1 MTYRIEVTA
10 DTVSE
15 LIGRVLA
22 LAAEFQTAAP
32 VKGIT
37 TATSLPV
44 APKPKAA
51 PKPAPAPEPEPV
63 IEEVEAEVVEE
74 AAAPEPE
81 PQPEPQ
87 PEPAP
92 APAAPAASSEID
104 FTTEIT
110 PRIVKV
116 VAECGRERMAEILGQ
131 FGAAKASHLDPE
143 RLPELIAALDDA
155 VAGKD

>member
-51 PKPAPAPEPEPV
+51 PAPEPEPG

-74 AAAPEPE
+74 PAAPA
-81 PQPEPQ
+81 PQPE

-92 APAAPAASSEID
+92 ALAASSEID
-104 FTTEIT
+104 FTAEIT

-116 VAECGRERMAEILGQ
+116 VADCGRERMAEILGQ
-131 FGAAKASHLDPE
+131 FGVAKASHLDPE